1 MKKYLAEMVGTM
13 ALIISIL
20 LCSCCPS
27 KQHAVI
33 KADLVK
39 VFDNYPLTSK
49 GDENYTREIHLVF
62 RITNTTN
69 DTFFIPMQAM
79 GYECN
84 SKIYFS
90 VDSLKCISF
99 ATFYGR
105 TASSHILLPHESID
119 CGISICQDEIRK
131 KNMSV
136 QSLLKVLKVE
146 YCVDDSER
154 KNSKYQIPTILF
166 DVKDKNVEY
175 FYNSPNRHGPL

>member
-13 ALIISIL
+13 VLIISIL
-20 LCSCCPS
+20 LCSCCRS

-99 ATFYGR
+99 ATFSRADSPLWGWDCD
-105 TASSHILLPHESID
+105 SSAAGVMILSP
-119 CGISICQDEIRK
+119 CK
-131 KNMSV
+131 
-136 QSLLKVLKVE
+136 SLE
-146 YCVDDSER
+146 
-154 KNSKYQIPTILF
+154 
-166 DVKDKNVEY
+166 
-175 FYNSPNRHGPL
+175 

>member
-13 ALIISIL
+13 VLIISIL

-49 GDENYTREIHLVF
+49 GDENYTRKIHLVF

-79 GYECN
+79 GYDCN
-84 SKIYFS
+84 SKIHFC
-90 VDSLKCISF
+90 VDSLKSISF

-105 TASSHILLPHESID
+105 VASSHVLLPHDSID
-119 CGISICQDEIRK
+119 CGISIYQASNPQPLGFRGNLLVKRQKFFYCT
-131 KNMSV
+131 S
-136 QSLLKVLKVE
+136 SLGITE
-146 YCVDDSER
+146 TS
-154 KNSKYQIPTILF
+154 
-166 DVKDKNVEY
+166 
-175 FYNSPNRHGPL
+175 

>member
-1 MKKYLAEMVGTM
+1 MMKDFVI
-13 ALIISIL
+13 IISIL
-20 LCSCCPS
+20 LCSCCPN
-27 KQHAVI
+27 KQHAII

-49 GDENYTREIHLVF
+49 GDENYTRKIHLVF

-79 GYECN
+79 GYDCN
-84 SKIYFS
+84 SKIHFC
-90 VDSLKCISF
+90 VDSLKSISF

-105 TASSHILLPHESID
+105 VASSHVLLPHDSID
-119 CGISICQDEIRK
+119 CGISIYQDKIRK

-175 FYNSPNRHGPL
+175 FYNSPDRHGPL

>member
-1 MKKYLAEMVGTM
+1 MMKDF
-13 ALIISIL
+13 IIIILIL

-27 KQHAVI
+27 KQHAII

-49 GDENYTREIHLVF
+49 GDENYTRKIHLVF

-79 GYECN
+79 GYDCN
-84 SKIYFS
+84 SKIHFC
-90 VDSLKCISF
+90 VDSLKSISF

-105 TASSHILLPHESID
+105 VASSHVLLPHDSID
-119 CGISICQDEIRK
+119 CGISIYQDKIRK

-154 KNSKYQIPTILF
+154 KNSKYQIPIILF

-175 FYNSPNRHGPL
+175 FYNSPDRHGPL

>member
-1 MKKYLAEMVGTM
+1 MMKDFVI
-13 ALIISIL
+13 IISIL

-49 GDENYTREIHLVF
+49 GDENYMREIHLVF

-79 GYECN
+79 GYDCN
-84 SKIYFS
+84 SKIHFC
-90 VDSLKCISF
+90 VDSLKSISF

-105 TASSHILLPHESID
+105 VASSHVLLPHDSID
-119 CGISICQDEIRK
+119 CGISIYQDKIRK

-166 DVKDKNVEY
+166 DVKGKNVEY

>member
-1 MKKYLAEMVGTM
+1 MMKNF
-13 ALIISIL
+13 IIIILIL
-20 LCSCCPS
+20 LCSCCPN
-27 KQHAVI
+27 KQHAII

-39 VFDNYPLTSK
+39 VFDNYPLDSK
-49 GDENYTREIHLVF
+49 GDENYTRKIHLVF

-79 GYECN
+79 GYDCN
-84 SKIYFS
+84 SKIHFC
-90 VDSLKCISF
+90 VDSLKSISF

-105 TASSHILLPHESID
+105 VASSHVLLPHDSID
-119 CGISICQDEIRK
+119 CGISIYQDKIRK

>member
-1 MKKYLAEMVGTM
+1 MMKNF
-13 ALIISIL
+13 IIIILIL
-20 LCSCCPS
+20 LCSCCPN
-27 KQHAVI
+27 KQHAII

-39 VFDNYPLTSK
+39 VFDNYPLDSK
-49 GDENYTREIHLVF
+49 GDENYTRKIHLVF

-79 GYECN
+79 GYDCN
-84 SKIYFS
+84 SKIHFC
-90 VDSLKCISF
+90 VDSLKSISF

-105 TASSHILLPHESID
+105 VASSHVLLPHDSID
-119 CGISICQDEIRK
+119 CGISIYQDEIRK

>member
-1 MKKYLAEMVGTM
+1 MMKNFII
-13 ALIISIL
+13 IISIL
-20 LCSCCPS
+20 LCSCCPN
-27 KQHAVI
+27 KQHAII

-39 VFDNYPLTSK
+39 VFDNYPLDSK
-49 GDENYTREIHLVF
+49 GDENYMRKIHLVF

-79 GYECN
+79 GYDCN
-84 SKIYFS
+84 SKIHFC
-90 VDSLKCISF
+90 VDSLKSISF

-105 TASSHILLPHESID
+105 VASSHVLLPHDSID
-119 CGISICQDEIRK
+119 CGISIYQDKIRK

-175 FYNSPNRHGPL
+175 FYNSPGRHGPL